1 MRTVLLSRGRLILL
15 CLFMSSYLWLS
26 GCTDNS
32 KTSGTMVERG
42 EEAKAHLKAKIGSYK
57 GGPPKYKAAVRKDEP
72 ITEFN
77 SGEPR

>member
-1 MRTVLLSRGRLILL
+1 
-15 CLFMSSYLWLS
+15 
-26 GCTDNS
+26 
-32 KTSGTMVERG
+32 MVERG